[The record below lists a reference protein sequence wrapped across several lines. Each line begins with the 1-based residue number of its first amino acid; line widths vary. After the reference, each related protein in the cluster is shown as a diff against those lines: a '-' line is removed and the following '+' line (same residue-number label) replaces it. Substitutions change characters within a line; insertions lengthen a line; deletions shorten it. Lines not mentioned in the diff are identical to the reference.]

1 MNGQDYI
8 TKAKLF
14 RIENEKRDI
23 HSDGAGCM
31 SLFLLYRKMSP
42 IKQKRSARMC
52 TDAKGV
58 LLQKTC
64 NAHLARKVEQVPHE

>member
-31 SLFLLYRKMSP
+31 SFLLIEESSSYKA
-42 IKQKRSARMC
+42 KKCSARMRTNWIGIC
-52 TDAKGV
+52 TYV
-58 LLQKTC
+58 P
-64 NAHLARKVEQVPHE
+64 NSARQSM